1 MKRLKKE
8 IAMLEKNPDEFISLY
23 PNINNIRDWSAVI
36 RAPPDSAYEGFIF
49 DISIDVGAD
58 YPLTPPKMKFLTK
71 IFHPNVHYEVK
82 YSSHVSIDQLSV
94 IAHIG
99 IILFYRHT

>member
-23 PNINNIRDWSAVI
+23 PNSNNIRDWSAVI
-36 RAPPDSAYEGFIF
+36 RAPPDSAYEGYLF

-71 IFHPNVHYEVK
+71 IFHPNVHYEVRHK
-82 YSSHVSIDQLSV
+82 LYILIYQHFCYCSS
-94 IAHIG
+94 
-99 IILFYRHT
+99 

>member
-23 PNINNIRDWSAVI
+23 PNCNNIRDWSVVI
-36 RAPPDSAYEGFIF
+36 RAPPDSAYEGFTF
-49 DISIDVGAD
+49 DLSIDVGAD

-71 IFHPNVHYEVK
+71 IFHPNVHYEVG
-82 YSSHVSIDQLSV
+82 YGNTTFIDFQ
-94 IAHIG
+94 IDW
-99 IILFYRHT
+99 YYYY